1 MSTRDFLVELGTEE
15 LPPMALKNL
24 SEAFASEMK
33 DWLDTEEISYDSIEV
48 FAAPRRLALLF
59 RDMEERGKD
68 QAVEKFGPYLKIAF
82 DSEGKPT
89 KAAEGFAKSNKITM
103 DQVQTTTD
111 SKGERLYYKS
121 MLPGTYTPSTLMAAV
136 SHSLSRLPIPKRMR
150 WGDKRTEFVRPVQW
164 IVMLFGDQ
172 DIYEANNATSQ
183 KERDF
188 LGKVLE
194 CEPSRQSRGH
204 RFHAPGE
211 ITLNNPAEYES
222 KLRDAYVMASFQER
236 SDLIAAQVKAEGEK
250 LGGEAV
256 IEADLLEEVTALN
269 EWPVALAGSFEEE
282 FLTVPAEALVSSMK
296 EHQKYFHVMKDGQLL
311 NNFITVANI
320 ESKDPAQV
328 ISGNEKVI
336 RPRLADAKFF
346 WDTDRKQP
354 LESRFE
360 KLENVVW
367 VNSLGSIADKAR
379 RISTLGQKIATA
391 MEADTA
397 LVDRAAKLCKNDLVT
412 NMVFEFTDLQGLA
425 GKYYAEHDGENADV
439 CAAMIE
445 QYMPAFAGDALP
457 ATATGT
463 AIALADRLDSLV
475 GLFGIGQ
482 LPTGS
487 KDPFALRRAS
497 LGVLRILVEKQ
508 INIDLHQLIDWALAN
523 NWATELKSDT
533 KATLTEYMLDRFSAW
548 YQDENIP
555 ADVFQAVRALGITN
569 PLDIDRRVQAVHTFS
584 KLEAAASLAA
594 ANKRVANILAKN
606 GGDQVE
612 PIVNRELLQQA
623 EEKALAE
630 EIAGMQDLLKPSLA
644 KGDYEGALN
653 ALAFLRNVVDD
664 FFDNVMVMAD
674 DEAVKNNRLSL
685 LKQLQGLFLAIA
697 DIAVLQS

>member
-1 MSTRDFLVELGTEE
+1 MSARDFLVELGTEE

-24 SEAFASEMK
+24 SEAFASGIQQGLEDAK
-33 DWLDTEEISYDSIEV
+33 LDFGQVEI
-48 FAAPRRLALLF
+48 FAAPRRMAVRIAELSEKQS
-59 RDMEERGKD
+59 DQEEILY
-68 QAVEKFGPYLKIAF
+68 GPPAKIAY
-82 DSEGKPT
+82 DADGNLT
-89 KAAEGFAKSNKITM
+89 KAALGFAARAGANAEDLKEAPESAGKNAGKLM
-103 DQVQTTTD
+103 L
-111 SKGERLYYKS
+111 ERTIAGKNTAEL
-121 MLPGTYTPSTLMAAV
+121 LPAIIQN
-136 SHSLSRLPIPKRMR
+136 SLDKLPIPKRMR
-150 WGDKRTEFVRPVQW
+150 WGASRIEFVRPAQW
-164 IVMLFGDQ
+164 LVLLFGN
-172 DIYEANNATSQ
+172 EVVNANI
-183 KERDF
+183 
-188 LGKVLE
+188 LGLA
-194 CEPSRQSRGH
+194 SGNTSRGH

-211 ITLNNPAEYES
+211 VAINTPADYES
-222 KLRDAYVMASFQER
+222 TLRNAYVMARFQER
-236 SDLIAAQVKAEGEK
+236 SDLIAEQVKAEGEK

-311 NNFITVANI
+311 NNFITVSNI
-320 ESKDPAQV
+320 ESKDPMQV

-354 LESRFE
+354 LENRFE

-379 RISTLGQKIATA
+379 RISVLGQKIATA

-397 LVDRAAKLCKNDLVT
+397 LVERAAKLCKNDLVT
-412 NMVFEFTDLQGLA
+412 NMVYEFTDLQGLA

-445 QYMPAFAGDALP
+445 QYMPAFAGDELP
-457 ATATGT
+457 STATGT

-508 INIDLHQLIDWALAN
+508 INIDLHQLIDWALEN
-523 NWATELKSDT
+523 DWATELNADT
-533 KATLTEYMLDRFSAW
+533 KATLVEYMLDRFSAW

-555 ADVFQAVRALGITN
+555 ADVFQAVRALGVTN
-569 PLDIDRRVQAVHTFS
+569 PLDIDRRVQAVHLFS
-584 KLEAAASLAA
+584 TLEAAEALAS

-612 PIVNRELLQQA
+612 PVVNRELLQQM
-623 EEKALAE
+623 EEKALADE
-630 EIAGMQDLLKPSLA
+630 VAGMQDLLKPSLA
-644 KGDYEGALN
+644 KGDYEGALR
-653 ALAFLRNVVDD
+653 ALAFLRNVVDA

-674 DEAVKNNRLSL
+674 DEAVKNNRLAL

-697 DIAVLQS
+697 DISVLQS

>member
-1 MSTRDFLVELGTEE
+1 MVTRDFLVELGTEE

-24 SEAFASEMK
+24 SEAFAAGIQQG
-33 DWLDTEEISYDSIEV
+33 LEEAKLAFGQVEI
-48 FAAPRRLALLF
+48 FAAPRRMAVRIAALT
-59 RDMEERGKD
+59 DKQADQEETL
-68 QAVEKFGPYLKIAF
+68 FGPPAKIAY
-82 DSEGKPT
+82 DADGNLT
-89 KAAEGFAKSNKITM
+89 KAALGFASRAGVNADDLKEAPESAGKNAGKLMI
-103 DQVQTTTD
+103 
-111 SKGERLYYKS
+111 ERTIAGKNTVEL
-121 MLPGTYTPSTLMAAV
+121 LPAIVAA
-136 SHSLSRLPIPKRMR
+136 SLDKLPIPKRMR
-150 WGDKRTEFVRPVQW
+150 WGASRVEFVRPAQW
-164 IVMLFGDQ
+164 LLMLLGEEVIDAEML
-172 DIYEANNATSQ
+172 DLTS
-183 KERDF
+183 
-188 LGKVLE
+188 GNT
-194 CEPSRQSRGH
+194 SRGH
-204 RFHAPGE
+204 RFHAPGN
-211 ITLNNPAEYES
+211 ITINTPAEYET
-222 KLRDAYVMASFQER
+222 KLREAYVMASFQER
-236 SDLIAAQVKAEGEK
+236 SELIARQVAEAGVK

-256 IEADLLEEVTALN
+256 IDDDLLEEVTALN

-296 EHQKYFHVMKDGQLL
+296 EHQKYFHVMKDGKLL
-311 NNFITVANI
+311 NNFITISNI

-354 LESRFE
+354 LENRFE

-379 RISTLGQKIATA
+379 RISVLGQKIATA
-391 MEADTA
+391 ISADTA
-397 LVDRAAKLCKNDLVT
+397 LVERAAKLCKNDLVT
-412 NMVFEFTDLQGLA
+412 SMVYEFTDLQGLA
-425 GKYYAEHDGENADV
+425 GKYYAEHDGEHTDV

-445 QYMPAFAGDALP
+445 QYMPAFAGDELP
-457 ATATGT
+457 ASATGT

-508 INIDLHQLIDWALAN
+508 INLDLNQLIDWALECD
-523 NWATELKSDT
+523 WATELNANT
-533 KATLTEYMLDRFSAW
+533 KATLVEYMLDRFSAW

-555 ADVFQAVRALGITN
+555 ADVFQAVRALSVTN
-569 PLDIDRRVQAVHTFS
+569 PLDIDRRVQAVHAFS
-584 KLEAAASLAA
+584 KLEAAESLAA

-612 PIVNRELLQQA
+612 AVVNRELLQQA
-623 EEKALAE
+623 EEKALAD

-644 KGDYEGALN
+644 RGDYQGALN
-653 ALAFLRNVVDD
+653 ALAFLRDVVDS

-697 DIAVLQS
+697 DISVLQS